1 MRAPIQV
8 TEFAAARQS
17 GSATLGGRA
26 AREGRNATEAAKC
39 GVSPAAAGVNP
50 AAAAARCLRQLRAS
64 LALAFFAKSLV

>member
-39 GVSPAAAGVNP
+39 GVSPAAAGVNQV
-50 AAAAARCLRQLRAS
+50 AAARCLRQLRAS